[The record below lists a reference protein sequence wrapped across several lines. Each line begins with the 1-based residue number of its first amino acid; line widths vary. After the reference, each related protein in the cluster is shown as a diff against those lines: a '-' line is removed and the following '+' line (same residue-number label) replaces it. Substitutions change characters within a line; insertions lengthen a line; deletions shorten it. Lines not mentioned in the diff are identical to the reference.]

1 MLRQTPVLVLMLA
14 AVRTQRRGLVADLA
28 TAQDRIINLILVPI
42 LAHSQAVRAAPVEAQ
57 VLKAVAALRVVH
69 NRVAVMDPAAERTA
83 LALRVAA
90 VPRAATLLTL
100 AAVLPALTVAA
111 HRVVA
116 PMALPVLRD
125 TFWSRKMALGLLL
138 NPTAIRSRSTT
149 MALGLGPML
158 PMVIPIW
165 WASMAPGLRTKAIQ

>member
-14 AVRTQRRGLVADLA
+14 AAQTQRRGLVADLA

-42 LAHSQAVRAAPVEAQ
+42 LAHNQAVRAAPVEAQ

-125 TFWSRKMALGLLL
+125 TFWSRRMALGLLL
-138 NPTAIRSRSTT
+138 NPTAIRLRSTT
-149 MALGLGPML
+149 MALGLGPTL
-158 PMVIPIW
+158 PTVTPIW
-165 WASMAPGLRTKAIQ
+165 WASMAPGLRTKAIR

>member
-1 MLRQTPVLVLMLA
+1 MLRQTPVPVLMLA
-14 AVRTQRRGLVADLA
+14 AVQTQRRGLVADLA
-28 TAQDRIINLILVPI
+28 TARDRIISLVPI
-42 LAHSQAVRAAPVEAQ
+42 LAHNQAARAAPVEAQ
-57 VLKAVAALRVVH
+57 MLKVVAALRAAH
-69 NRVAVMDPAAERTA
+69 NRAAVTDQAAERTV

-125 TFWSRKMALGLLL
+125 TFWSRRMALGLLL
-138 NPTAIRSRSTT
+138 NPTAIRLRSTT
-149 MALGLGPML
+149 MALGLGPTL
-158 PMVIPIW
+158 PTVTPIW
-165 WASMAPGLRTKAIQ
+165 WASTAPGLRTKAIR